1 MVILQRIRKRKG
13 VGAGRWRA
21 WSRVYLEATQEKWR
35 VALPLRYFGRRVRI
49 TFHLQAEASC
59 LKSQALV
66 QGRFTSPTRQVV
78 QRVYKKNQTAPKT
91 KRMRCAFL
99 CLVLLLSLSVPLVH
113 AHAACR
119 GVIKDVFLSG
129 EVVAPQDISSQT
141 RNVTVLITWKAA
153 HEASFIH
160 FRHLMFIQ

>member
-1 MVILQRIRKRKG
+1 MVVPQRIRKRKR

-21 WSRVYLEATQEKWR
+21 WSRVYLEAAQEKWR

-49 TFHLQAEASC
+49 TFHLQAERQAASSHR
-59 LKSQALV
+59 LSFRDGFL
-66 QGRFTSPTRQVV
+66 PRQVV
-78 QRVYKKNQTAPKT
+78 LRVYKKTQTAPKT
-91 KRMRCAFL
+91 KRMRYAFL
-99 CLVLLLSLSVPLVH
+99 CLVLLFSLTVSSVR

-129 EVVAPQDISSQT
+129 EVAPQDISSQT

-153 HEASFIH
+153 HEVSFINL
-160 FRHLMFIQ
+160 FHLMFIQ